1 VDDNRLEDAL
11 RAVRMYYFQ
20 DLTMDAIAREMRTS
34 RSTVSRLI
42 TYAKAIGLIEFRLH
56 TPHERVPGIEQRL
69 SAAYGISAHVVPVPE
84 TATELETLDQVA
96 RFSARLLN
104 TLFDSDM
111 ILGIAWGTTI
121 NAVSKHLVAKS
132 TTNTQVVQLNGAG
145 NTRTTGIDYASQ
157 IVHRFAAAYGARVQQ
172 FPVPTLFD
180 YPETKLALWRERSIR
195 RVLDLQQRADVV
207 LFGIGAV
214 EGGVPSHVYSAGYLE
229 RRDYASIKQDG
240 VVGDV
245 ATVFYRLD
253 GSHHGISLNDR
264 ASGPD
269 LDRLRKVRHRMCIVS
284 GEHKLLGLRGAL
296 AGGLVSELVIDEA
309 TASALVQELDAAADV
324 SPPDAAPVP
333 VPRRRRRS

>member
-1 VDDNRLEDAL
+1 MAEDRLEDAL
-11 RAVRMYYFQ
+11 RAARMYYFQ
-20 DLTMDAIAREMRTS
+20 DLTMEAIAREMRTS

-42 TYAKAIGLIEFRLH
+42 TYAKAAGIIEFRLH

-69 SAAYGISAHVVPVPE
+69 SSAYGIVAHVVPVPE

-111 ILGIAWGTTI
+111 ILGIAWGTTV
-121 NAVSKHLVAKS
+121 NAVSKHLVAKA
-132 TTNTQVVQLNGAG
+132 TTGSQVVQLNGAG

-157 IVHRFAAAYGARVQQ
+157 IVHRFGAAYGARVQQ

-180 YPETKLALWRERSIR
+180 YPETKRALWRERSIL
-195 RVLDLQQRADVV
+195 RVLNLQQRADVV

-229 RRDYASIKQDG
+229 RRDFTAIKQAG

-253 GSHHGISLNDR
+253 GSHDGISLNDR

-269 LDRLRKVRHRMCIVS
+269 LALLRKVRHRMCVVA
-284 GEHKLLGLRGAL
+284 GENKLLGLRGAL
-296 AGGLVSELVIDEA
+296 AAGLVSELVIDEA
-309 TASALVQELDAAADV
+309 SASALVTALDV
-324 SPPDAAPVP
+324 
-333 VPRRRRRS
+333 RR

>member
-1 VDDNRLEDAL
+1 MSVDLSPTEHKLDDAI

-20 DLTMDAIAREMRTS
+20 DLTMEAIAREMRTS

-42 TYAKAIGLIEFRLH
+42 SYAKATGLIEIRLR
-56 TPHERVPGIEQRL
+56 TPHERVPGIEQRIA
-69 SAAYGISAHVVPVPE
+69 SAYGITAHVVPVPE
-84 TATELETLDQVA
+84 TASELETLDQVA

-121 NAVSKHLVAKS
+121 NAVSKHLVPKPTVNA
-132 TTNTQVVQLNGAG
+132 QVVQLNGAG

-180 YPETKLALWRERSIR
+180 YPETKRALWRERSIR
-195 RVLDLQQRADVV
+195 RVLDLQQRADVA

-229 RRDYASIKQDG
+229 RRDFAAIKQAG

-253 GSHHGISLNDR
+253 GSYEDISLNER

-269 LDRLRKVRHRMCIVS
+269 LALLRKVRHRMCVVA
-284 GEHKLLGLRGAL
+284 GENKLLGLRGAL
-296 AGGLVSELVIDEA
+296 AAGLVSELVIDELSA
-309 TASALVQELDAAADV
+309 NALVRTLDA
-324 SPPDAAPVP
+324 
-333 VPRRRRRS
+333 